1 MTTTIIYKNGFC
13 LASGIGFLTLM
24 AAFCYGNALGVPIK
38 AMMENAKYE
47 HSMLERKSNITTF
60 DADDP
65 NIDPMLARDFVLFVM
80 KDAFDANPSRAA
92 QSHKTSQGWMKPEAH
107 TQIKGMFW
115 EFPEPSKICFV
126 SQSAEPTTNKKS
138 PVITV
143 KVQGYFHDHLKSPGK
158 HHPFS
163 MTFDVIKNKNGLRL
177 NEIGV
182 DDKGIETLT
191 ELANE

>member
-1 MTTTIIYKNGFC
+1 MTISIIERNGLS

-24 AAFCYGNALGVPIK
+24 AAFCYGNAIGVPVR
-38 AMMENAKYE
+38 AMMENAKYV

-92 QSHKTSQGWMKPEAH
+92 QSHKTSQGWMTAEAH
-107 TQIKGMFW
+107 SQIKSMFW
-115 EFPEPSKICFV
+115 EYPELSKICFV
-126 SQSAEPTTNKKS
+126 SQSAEPTTNKRS

-163 MTFDVIKNKNGLRL
+163 MTFDVIKEKTGLRL
-177 NEIGV
+177 NEIRV
-182 DDKGIETLT
+182 DHEGIETLT